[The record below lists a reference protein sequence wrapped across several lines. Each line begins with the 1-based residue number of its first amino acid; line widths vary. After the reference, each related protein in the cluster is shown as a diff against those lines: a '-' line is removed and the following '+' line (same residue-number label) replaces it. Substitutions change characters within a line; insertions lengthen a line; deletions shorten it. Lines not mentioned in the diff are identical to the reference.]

1 MRQICSLLLV
11 LLLYSCEYFNVKKV
25 SSESILEEE
34 LQTFNWNDV
43 DEYPSFSICD
53 STITKQEKKTCFE
66 QTLSGFITGYL
77 QKDAIIVTQDIYDTI
92 SLNFKVTDK
101 GDLILLDTKMDS
113 LTHNEIPNINQL
125 LAESLNSLPTIFPAI
140 KRGQHVTTEFT
151 LPIIINA
158 N

>member
-1 MRQICSLLLV
+1 MRQICTFLLFLM
-11 LLLYSCEYFNVKKV
+11 LCSCEYFNVKKV

-43 DEYPSFSICD
+43 DEYPTFS
-53 STITKQEKKTCFE
+53 E

>member
-1 MRQICSLLLV
+1 
-11 LLLYSCEYFNVKKV
+11 
-25 SSESILEEE
+25 
-34 LQTFNWNDV
+34 
-43 DEYPSFSICD
+43 
-53 STITKQEKKTCFE
+53 
-66 QTLSGFITGYL
+66 GFITGYL

-125 LAESLNSLPTIFPAI
+125 LAESLNSLPTTFPAI

-158 N
+158 NQLYFKRSIFPSIALEQRGYS